1 MLATIQFSYIGGI
14 IMSELSAFYGYQ
26 RIMSDDF
33 PLFSILQ
40 LKIIVDKF
48 NHFNT
53 DFKLYCFKII

>member
-1 MLATIQFSYIGGI
+1 
-14 IMSELSAFYGYQ
+14 MSELSAFYGYQ